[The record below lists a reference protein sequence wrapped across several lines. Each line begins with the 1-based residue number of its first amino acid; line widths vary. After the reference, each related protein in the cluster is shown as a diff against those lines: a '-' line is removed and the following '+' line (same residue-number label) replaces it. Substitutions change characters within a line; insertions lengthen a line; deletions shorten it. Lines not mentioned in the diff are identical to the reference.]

1 MNLINRILGVF
12 NLKLSAMTY
21 ADGITHDQMVE
32 RERELRRKLYNQ
44 TALTRYYRTKCERLS
59 NASVSS

>member
-1 MNLINRILGVF
+1 MNLINRMLGIF

-44 TALTRYYRTKCERLS
+44 TALTRYYRLKCERLS
-59 NASVSS
+59 NQA

>member
-1 MNLINRILGVF
+1 MNLINRILGIF
-12 NLKLSAMTY
+12 NLKLSSTTY

-32 RERELRRKLYNQ
+32 RERELRRKLHNQ

-59 NASVSS
+59 NQT